1 VYFLLKLIGNTVMI
15 VGKILIGTRIMGM
28 LVLIGLLLAA
38 DQVVGILIIQTICIP
53 GQQPM
58 FM

>member
-1 VYFLLKLIGNTVMI
+1 
-15 VGKILIGTRIMGM
+15 MGM

-38 DQVVGILIIQTICIP
+38 DQVVGILIIQAICIP